1 MRNCLQSGEEETVV
15 EALDVI
21 QECCFL
27 DQPLVNNHIQVP
39 LMTSVFAFVSTR
51 LVFAIMFS
59 SSMYN

>member
-27 DQPLVNNHIQVP
+27 DQPLVNNHIQVIIKYIII
-39 LMTSVFAFVSTR
+39 
-51 LVFAIMFS
+51 LVK
-59 SSMYN
+59 